1 MSLLFSTT
9 TENENKTM
17 NPSDLCDEVLI
28 SLRRIVRAIELQSR
42 QLVRSHGLTGPQI
55 LILKTL
61 MQSSET
67 TVGQLA
73 EQVSLSKPTVTDIL
87 NRLEKYGMVQRLR
100 SEQDKRRVQVTIT
113 ELAREKLADSPPLL
127 QESFAG
133 EFQLL
138 KKWEQLQL
146 ISSLHK
152 IAEMMDARE
161 IDSSPMLTS
170 GPIST
175 PGDVSD
181 LSVPGKA
188 AREKHLSRVR
198 TKRKSIN
205 RAKT

>member
-1 MSLLFSTT
+1 VSLLFSTT

>member
-1 MSLLFSTT
+1 
-9 TENENKTM
+9 M

-100 SEQDKRRVQVTIT
+100 SEQDKRRVQVTVT

>member
-28 SLRRIVRAIELQSR
+28 SLRRIVRAIELESR

-61 MQSSET
+61 KQSSET

>member
-1 MSLLFSTT
+1 
-9 TENENKTM
+9 M

-100 SEQDKRRVQVTIT
+100 S
-113 ELAREKLADSPPLL
+113 
-127 QESFAG
+127 
-133 EFQLL
+133 
-138 KKWEQLQL
+138 
-146 ISSLHK
+146 
-152 IAEMMDARE
+152 
-161 IDSSPMLTS
+161 
-170 GPIST
+170 
-175 PGDVSD
+175 
-181 LSVPGKA
+181 
-188 AREKHLSRVR
+188 
-198 TKRKSIN
+198 
-205 RAKT
+205 

>member
-1 MSLLFSTT
+1 VSLLFSTT

-28 SLRRIVRAIELQSR
+28 SLRRIVRAIELESR

-61 MQSSET
+61 KQSSET